1 MTLVQE
7 AFVSVASEELEES
20 PPAIATTRRPT

>member
-7 AFVSVASEELEES
+7 AFVTVASEELEES
-20 PPAIATTRRPT
+20 PAAKATIRSTT